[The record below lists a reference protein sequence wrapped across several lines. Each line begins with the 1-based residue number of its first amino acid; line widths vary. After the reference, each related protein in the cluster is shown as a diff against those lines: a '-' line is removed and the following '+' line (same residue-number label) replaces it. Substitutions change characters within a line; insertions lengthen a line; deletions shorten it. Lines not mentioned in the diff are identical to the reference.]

1 VNEAES
7 HSQRAQTQLRAARSQ
22 NKAKRKAS
30 LRKRAKRAL
39 AECFQR
45 LAFTPFECGVLMG
58 KSATYVYRQI
68 YAGRIQPI
76 SDCGRIMI
84 PRSELDRFLART
96 AQYNPQSKT
105 KGDAAENGGEK

>member
-1 VNEAES
+1 MKTLTS
-7 HSQRAQTQLRAARSQ
+7 QSQRAQMQPRAARSQ
-22 NKAKRKAS
+22 DKAKRKES
-30 LRKRAKRAL
+30 LRKRAERAL

-84 PRSELDRFLART
+84 PRIELDRFLART

-105 KGDAAENGGEK
+105 KGDADENGG

>member
-1 VNEAES
+1 VNALDS
-7 HSQRAQTQLRAARSQ
+7 HSQRAQTQSRAARSQ
-22 NKAKRKAS
+22 DKAKRKES
-30 LRKRAKRAL
+30 LRKRAKRVL

-105 KGDAAENGGEK
+105 KGDAAKNGGEK